1 MSENVL
7 LDSRP
12 STKNPDKIAGDDF
25 KSINDDESQ
34 DSASL
39 QETGDSEFNRKES
52 VSDCTA
58 EETSLNS
65 SLSADHNV
73 NLDDA
78 TVQPRTASTS
88 FNSDSTEVSFVGK
101 HENSLDSDAVARK
114 SEGETFEIQAT
125 EDDPFIQ
132 SVKYLEKHQ
141 ILRLFQV
148 RYKLN

>member
-1 MSENVL
+1 M
-7 LDSRP
+7 LDSQS
-12 STKNPDKIAGDDF
+12 STENSDKIAGDDF
-25 KSINDDESQ
+25 KSTNGYESQ

-39 QETGDSEFNRKES
+39 QETGQSEFNRKES

-58 EETSLNS
+58 EETSVS
-65 SLSADHNV
+65 CSLFANHNA

-78 TVQPRTASTS
+78 TVQPRTACTS
-88 FNSDSTEVSFVGK
+88 FNLDSTEVSFVGE

-114 SEGETFEIQAT
+114 SEDETFELQAT